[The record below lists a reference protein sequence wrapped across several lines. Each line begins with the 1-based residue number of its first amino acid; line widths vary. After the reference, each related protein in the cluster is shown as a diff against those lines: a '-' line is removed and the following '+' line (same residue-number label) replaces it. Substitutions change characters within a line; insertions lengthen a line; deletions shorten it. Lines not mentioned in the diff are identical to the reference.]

1 MILSRRKT
9 LIAGAGAL
17 AAGLAGR
24 SRAQT
29 PPSASEPSRIVKKG
43 RLKQSVSR
51 WCYQR
56 IPMPDFCKAV
66 AAMGL
71 TAVDL
76 LQPNE
81 WEQVEP
87 YGLICSMGY
96 AGGGTIPK
104 GLNDKTNHDG
114 IVKGF
119 ELNIPLA

>member
-51 WCYQR
+51 FK
-56 IPMPDFCKAV
+56 IA
-66 AAMGL
+66 
-71 TAVDL
+71 
-76 LQPNE
+76 
-81 WEQVEP
+81 
-87 YGLICSMGY
+87 
-96 AGGGTIPK
+96 
-104 GLNDKTNHDG
+104 
-114 IVKGF
+114 
-119 ELNIPLA
+119 